1 MMSVGSR
8 NQAPEKNEEDGA
20 RTEQQAEET
29 RPGLLRLNSYVLST
43 AKKFESLASPQSPPH
58 QNTHFIP
65 SKRPQAPTE
74 ELIQRGEEQPEKSL
88 ANTTAENK
96 EENADQSNVE
106 LNGGTTEVSVD
117 IHVNEHI
124 FNEAVAPAEHPV
136 ISTTAENKGEY
147 ADTADDQSNVEQSE
161 VKVSADAHVE
171 SPAAETFAAAGT
183 EECKDTAEILLK
195 PQEEPSSEIE
205 SANAT
210 KLEDAGVEPTVQH
223 AERSC
228 EKCPPEAVIVV
239 ESSPD
244 ESDVINAT
252 PEEEAAVQQIVEP
265 VADLVADFVSEL
277 PPQPSAEAATDGN
290 QDKGP
295 PQQAVLET
303 VETITEINVAS
314 VPEAPAVIEAA
325 GEEAVQQ
332 SVEQVPDLVVEY
344 VSELPPEPAAE
355 AATEGSQ
362 DEGPPEKASEESVE
376 AVVAVEVESS
386 PNESDVVNATPEEEA
401 TVQQSVESVADLVAD
416 FVSELPPQ
424 PAAEAATD
432 GNQDE
437 GPPQQAVLETVETI
451 TEINVAS
458 VPEAPAVIEAA
469 GEEAVVQQSVEQV
482 PDLVV
487 EYVSELPPEP
497 AAEAATEGGH
507 DEGPPE
513 KASEESVEAVVT
525 VEVESSPNESDVVN
539 ATPEEEATV
548 QQSVESVPDLLQQR
562 GSHDKDPPEQAVVE
576 TVETITEVNVAS
588 VPEAPAV
595 IEAAGEEAVVQQSV
609 EQVPDLVVESVSE
622 LPPEPAAEAATEGNH
637 DKGPPEQAAEE
648 AVNPETEV
656 NVASSPAVTDAAGD
670 DTAVQ
675 DSVEQIPD
683 LVVESE
689 SELPPQPAVETAAI
703 YAASTEPVL
712 QTRAEEVVEC
722 EVQPANNTVVEQSI
736 ELPHESTPGRKV
748 EPCIEDVLEP
758 TTAPEAE
765 AAQEFTYRAIELTDA
780 LDVKPPAPEDEAAQ
794 EFTYR
799 AIELTEALDVEP
811 PPPEAADEPL
821 KSPEQS
827 HTEEMTPAM

>member
-1 MMSVGSR
+1 MW
-8 NQAPEKNEEDGA
+8 
-20 RTEQQAEET
+20 
-29 RPGLLRLNSYVLST
+29 L
-43 AKKFESLASPQSPPH
+43 
-58 QNTHFIP
+58 
-65 SKRPQAPTE
+65 
-74 ELIQRGEEQPEKSL
+74 
-88 ANTTAENK
+88 
-96 EENADQSNVE
+96 
-106 LNGGTTEVSVD
+106 
-117 IHVNEHI
+117 
-124 FNEAVAPAEHPV
+124 
-136 ISTTAENKGEY
+136 
-147 ADTADDQSNVEQSE
+147 
-161 VKVSADAHVE
+161 
-171 SPAAETFAAAGT
+171 
-183 EECKDTAEILLK
+183 
-195 PQEEPSSEIE
+195 
-205 SANAT
+205 
-210 KLEDAGVEPTVQH
+210 
-223 AERSC
+223 
-228 EKCPPEAVIVV
+228 
-239 ESSPD
+239 
-244 ESDVINAT
+244 
-252 PEEEAAVQQIVEP
+252 
-265 VADLVADFVSEL
+265 
-277 PPQPSAEAATDGN
+277 
-290 QDKGP
+290 
-295 PQQAVLET
+295 
-303 VETITEINVAS
+303 
-314 VPEAPAVIEAA
+314 
-325 GEEAVQQ
+325 
-332 SVEQVPDLVVEY
+332 
-344 VSELPPEPAAE
+344 
-355 AATEGSQ
+355 
-362 DEGPPEKASEESVE
+362 
-376 AVVAVEVESS
+376 
-386 PNESDVVNATPEEEA
+386 
-401 TVQQSVESVADLVAD
+401 
-416 FVSELPPQ
+416 
-424 PAAEAATD
+424 
-432 GNQDE
+432 
-437 GPPQQAVLETVETI
+437 
-451 TEINVAS
+451 S

-548 QQSVESVPDLLQQR
+548 QQSVESVPDLVAESVSKLPPQLAAPAK

-622 LPPEPAAEAATEGNH
+622 LPPEPAAEAATEGSH
-637 DKGPPEQAAEE
+637 DKGPPEQAAKE

-748 EPCIEDVLEP
+748 EPCIEDALEP

-827 HTEEMTPAM
+827 HTEEMTPAIFDMLQTPVEEPPSREILYETRESISVCSVCDKIIGNIKISFSEPPVIYHPECLKCGVCDKALGDMLTPMFLHNQVIQCDGCFAKTHKTSSLTGTNMSSETTQSIL